1 MDSKTNEILQKFTT
15 QKTDLAKDTATLK
28 QNANRIMDLFEKVSD
43 NLEVDLNKLKASQRE
58 TDKIKEE
65 AVFKYTSLL
74 RNQSEMK
81 KQLKEVQSAYKNIE
95 KILKELGLKAD
106 TSKEYKDLK
115 FVENNLI
122 ESIDISSIL
131 QKNIKKEFPK
141 TF

>member
-1 MDSKTNEILQKFTT
+1 MDFKTNEILQKFTT
-15 QKTDLAKDTATLK
+15 HKTGLAKDTATLK

-43 NLEVDLNKLKASQRE
+43 NLDVDLNKLKAVQRE
-58 TDKIKEE
+58 ADKIKEE

-74 RNQSEMK
+74 RNQTEMK
-81 KQLKEVQSAYKNIE
+81 SQLKEVQSAYKKIE
-95 KILKELGLKAD
+95 KILKELGLKPD